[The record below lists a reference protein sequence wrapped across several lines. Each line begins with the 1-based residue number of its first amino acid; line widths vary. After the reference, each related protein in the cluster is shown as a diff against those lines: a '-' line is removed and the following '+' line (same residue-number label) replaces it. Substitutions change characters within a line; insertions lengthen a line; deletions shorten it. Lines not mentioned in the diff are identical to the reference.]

1 MRERMRKGLAWCL
14 AAVLL
19 LGLLPLS
26 PRATAAEERDLSQA
40 EIDLD
45 DWFYRY
51 DKSPKEPVPTVRL
64 DGAVVP
70 NTDYTVSYAN
80 NTNAGQAAVT
90 VTGTGAYF
98 GSKTVHFTIDP
109 RLVLPQEV
117 TVRKCYKSFDGTTDA
132 QPEITASSLDG
143 PLTVTCSKASYDTPY
158 AGTGKTVIFSC
169 MV

>member
-45 DWFYRY
+45 AWFYRY

-64 DGAVVP
+64 DGTVVP
-70 NTDYTVSYAN
+70 STDYTVSYDN
-80 NTNAGQAAVT
+80 NTNAGLMSAAKRSILPST
-90 VTGTGAYF
+90 LGW
-98 GSKTVHFTIDP
+98 SCP
-109 RLVLPQEV
+109 R
-117 TVRKCYKSFDGTTDA
+117 RSRSGNA
-132 QPEITASSLDG
+132 IRASTARQ
-143 PLTVTCSKASYDTPY
+143 TPGRRSPRPVWT
-158 AGTGKTVIFSC
+158 APSP
-169 MV
+169 